1 MELAYLGSLLGLPN
15 ILDPMFPLAFS
26 TFLNTLPPGLGK
38 GGGAEV
44 KMEETQPEEK
54 PAAVDT
60 SNVSHCLIFVNH
72 CLIFVNHCLISAL
85 HCLISA
91 LHCLIFVMLDFCE
104 SLLDVLHSNMTK
116 EVQVCYIGMIVT
128 CSDIH
133 VPAYQ
138 VNLLAPSYLLAF

>member
-60 SNVSHCLIFVNH
+60 SNVSHCFVLH
-72 CLIFVNHCLISAL
+72 CLISVNHCLISVN
-85 HCLISA
+85 HCLISV
-91 LHCLIFVMLDFCE
+91 LRCLIFVCHCLISVMLDFCV
-104 SLLDVLHSNMTK
+104 SLLDF
-116 EVQVCYIGMIVT
+116 C
-128 CSDIH
+128 D
-133 VPAYQ
+133 A
-138 VNLLAPSYLLAF
+138 